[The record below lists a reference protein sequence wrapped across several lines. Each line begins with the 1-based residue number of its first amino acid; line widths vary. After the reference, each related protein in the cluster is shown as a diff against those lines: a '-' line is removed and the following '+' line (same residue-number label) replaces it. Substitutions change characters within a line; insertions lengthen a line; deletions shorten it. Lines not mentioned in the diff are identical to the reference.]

1 VNEHPDAIAET
12 ARRVAESAL
21 AVDGVRALDAGQFG
35 EIATYVPGER
45 ISGVRIG
52 PQHGEVHI
60 VTGVARNLRE
70 VAEEVRAAAEMLA
83 AMPFVVTVADI
94 HVDLPNHVDRPADA
108 NVSGGA
114 EMSGGTGM
122 EER

>member
-1 VNEHPDAIAET
+1 VNEHPDTIADT
-12 ARRVAESAL
+12 ARRVAAAAL
-21 AVDGVRALDAGQFG
+21 EIDGVHALDGGPFG

-52 PQHGEVHI
+52 PEHGEVHI

-70 VAEEVRAAAEMLA
+70 VAEEVRATAETLA
-83 AMPFVVTVADI
+83 GMPFVVTVADI

-108 NVSGGA
+108 DVSGGA
-114 EMSGGTGM
+114 GM